1 MASLVDAPLAAA
13 AAGDETRAAASCA
26 HCGLP
31 IPRDRRAGGER
42 FCCDGC
48 ARVSALLHDAGL
60 ARYYDLRRGD
70 GAPPPELREDTL
82 AWLDRL
88 PADGPAGARTRT
100 LDVQGIHCAAC
111 VWVLQEL
118 FRRHAGG
125 VRLAINPGVGRAEVC
140 WNDEREPLADWL
152 AEAAKFGYRFGPAR
166 KSDPA
171 RSRGL
176 VVRLAICSAAA
187 MNTLIFSLSFY
198 FGLTPAD
205 GILATLFG
213 RLEVLLGTIAA
224 VVGGGPFLA
233 GAWQGIRRGIV
244 HLDLPIALGVVLAW
258 AGSMHEYAARGPQA
272 AYFDS
277 VSMFVTLMLVGRW
290 LQERHLERNRMALL
304 ASEGV
309 AGLWTRRLREG
320 RLETVPAT
328 AIARGDE
335 LCVVP
340 GDLAPVAGVL
350 LDRPAV
356 VRLDWIDGE
365 SVPRSLQAGQDI
377 PAGAFNA
384 GETPLR
390 MAAAQDFGD
399 SRLHE
404 LLSRPSRAREA
415 PGGDPFFRRLGGAW
429 VAGVLVSA
437 AAGFLLWLP
446 HGLSRAL
453 EVTVS
458 VLVVTCPCA
467 IGLASPLARDLVHG
481 ALRRRGV
488 FVREA
493 ALLDRALD
501 VRRVLFDKTGTLT
514 AGGLALARESATRLA
529 ALPARERDVLHA
541 MAARSNHP
549 LARAVA
555 GALGAARPGIA
566 PALPGAAPLTE
577 HAGRG
582 LEWKDDSGTT
592 WRLGRRTFAVAGADA
607 DDGQAWWSADG
618 AGRAALATEEA
629 LRADA
634 AHELARLARAGLSLG
649 ILSGDA
655 PSRVARAARRLGI
668 DTTQAFGGLSPE
680 RKAEVVREGGG
691 ERTLFVGDGL
701 NDGPAFDAAACSGT
715 PAVDH
720 AALAGHADFYFL
732 GAGIA
737 AVRHVLQAAGALR
750 RVLRAN
756 LAFAVAYNAAVLA
769 LCLAGL
775 VRPALAAVL
784 MPLSSIAVV
793 SHTAAR
799 LSEGRPAWK

>member
-1 MASLVDAPLAAA
+1 MASLVDAPPAAPPSPAACAAA
-13 AAGDETRAAASCA
+13 RCA
-26 HCGLP
+26 HCGLAV
-31 IPRDRRAGGER
+31 PRDRRGDR

-60 ARYYDLRRGD
+60 DRYYDLRRGD
-70 GAPPPELREDTL
+70 GAPPPELRADSL
-82 AWLDRL
+82 AWLERL
-88 PADGPAGARTRT
+88 PADGPPAARART

-118 FRRHAGG
+118 FRRHRGAIH
-125 VRLAINPGVGRAEVC
+125 LTINPGVGRAEVR
-140 WNDEREPLADWL
+140 WNDEAQPLADWL
-152 AEAAKFGYRFGPAR
+152 AEAQAFGYRFGPPR
-166 KSDPA
+166 KADPA

-176 VVRLAICSAAA
+176 VVRLAVCSAAA
-187 MNTLIFSLSFY
+187 MNTMIFSLSFY

-205 GILATLFG
+205 GLLATLFG
-213 RLEVLLGTIAA
+213 RLELLLGTIAA
-224 VVGGGPFLA
+224 LVGGGPFLA
-233 GAWQGIRRGIV
+233 GAWHALRRGIV

-258 AGSMHEYAARGPQA
+258 AGSVHEYAARGPQA

-304 ASEGV
+304 AAEGV
-309 AGLWTRRLREG
+309 SGLWTRRLDAG
-320 RLETVPAT
+320 RVESVPA
-328 AIARGDE
+328 AGIARGDE
-335 LCVVP
+335 LCIVP
-340 GDLAPVAGVL
+340 GDLVPVAGL
-350 LDRPAV
+350 LLGSPAS

-365 SVPRSLQAGQDI
+365 SVPRDLAPGDAV

-384 GETPLR
+384 ADAPLR
-390 MAAAQDFGD
+390 LAATEDFAD

-404 LLSRPSRAREA
+404 LLSRPAHAREA
-415 PGGDPFFRRLGGAW
+415 AGGDPFFRRLGTAW

-437 AAGFLLWLP
+437 GAGFLLWLP

-488 FVREA
+488 FVREG
-493 ALLDRALD
+493 ALLDRALA
-501 VRRVLFDKTGTLT
+501 VRRILFDKTGTLT
-514 AGGLALARESATRLA
+514 AGGLVLARDAAARLA

-549 LARAVA
+549 VARAVA
-555 GALGAARPGIA
+555 AALGAARPGPA

-577 HAGRG
+577 HPGRG
-582 LEWKDDSGTT
+582 LEWRDDAGAV
-592 WRLGRRTFAVAGADA
+592 WRLGRRTFAIPGTDG
-607 DDGQAWWSADG
+607 DDDRTWWTFDDVP
-618 AGRAALATEEA
+618 RLALGTDEA

-634 AHELARLARAGLSLG
+634 GHELRRLAEGGFALG
-649 ILSGDA
+649 ILSGDE
-655 PSRVARAARRLGI
+655 PGRVARAAHRLGL
-668 DTTQAFGGLSPE
+668 DPAVARGGLSPG
-680 RKAEVVREGGG
+680 RKAELVREGGAAK
-691 ERTLFVGDGL
+691 TLFVGDGL

-720 AALAGHADFYFL
+720 AALAGRADFYFL

-737 AVRHVLQAAGALR
+737 AVRHVLAAATDLR

-756 LAFAVAYNAAVLA
+756 LAFAVAYNAVVLA
-769 LCLAGL
+769 LCLAGA
-775 VRPALAAVL
+775 VRPAVAAVL
-784 MPLSSIAVV
+784 MPLSSVAVV

-799 LSEGRPAWK
+799 LSEGRLAWK